1 MSYKKIFLI
10 IFFFLNTNSYASGIN
25 LNKDFI
31 PLKDFIVLKFDL
43 FFQKNIKNIYK
54 SSGLMVAYQ
63 NIDQDTKIDNK
74 NNITV
79 VINAYMSKKRYTS
92 KKYYPKISD
101 CNQIRNKLYVN
112 KFGYSFFKQQLN
124 KSVNPSNLFNSI
136 SEDILNISN
145 LSGDQK
151 KKILD
156 QTKIKIK
163 IFHPKPEKSLSCG
176 GNILDSE
183 LNIIN

>member
-1 MSYKKIFLI
+1 M
-10 IFFFLNTNSYASGIN
+10 
-25 LNKDFI
+25 
-31 PLKDFIVLKFDL
+31 
-43 FFQKNIKNIYK
+43 
-54 SSGLMVAYQ
+54 
-63 NIDQDTKIDNK
+63 
-74 NNITV
+74 
-79 VINAYMSKKRYTS
+79 
-92 KKYYPKISD
+92 
-101 CNQIRNKLYVN
+101 YVN

-163 IFHPKPEKSLSCG
+163 ITRRK
-176 GNILDSE
+176 I
-183 LNIIN
+183 